1 MKVEFDPVR
10 DLMYVW
16 FGTPGERAARTEIVA
31 PGVHADFDRQGR
43 LIGIE
48 VLDASQVLQHKL
60 QFEVSLASASAQG
73 ASA

>member
-1 MKVEFDPVR
+1 MKVEFDPIR

-16 FGTPGERAARTEIVA
+16 FDTPGQKAARTETVS

-48 VLDASQVLQHKL
+48 VLDASEVLQHRV
-60 QFEVSLASASAQG
+60 QFEVSLPPPSAERRSA
-73 ASA
+73 